1 MDSLPKCL
9 PAYTGSAIFTALV
22 LLDLI
27 RQEWTALPGHILFG
41 LFAVLLLIYI
51 CESRGPTLGWIL
63 LCIPLVFI
71 LLGLLLG
78 SARSKPNG
86 IAAGKGTPGPT
97 SDDSDTCQC
106 PCCNVNPCKC
116 KRPCPKPSPGPCIP
130 RSEAAGP
137 CIKPTLQT

>member
-1 MDSLPKCL
+1 MDCL

-27 RQEWTALPGHILFG
+27 NQKWTALPGHILFG
-41 LFAVLLLIYI
+41 IFVVLLLIYI
-51 CESRGPTLGWIL
+51 CQSRGPVLGWIL
-63 LCIPLVFI
+63 LSIPLVFI

-78 SARSKPNG
+78 VMKKPSASVTK
-86 IAAGKGTPGPT
+86 GPT
-97 SDDSDTCQC
+97 SANVDVCEC
-106 PCCNVNPCKC
+106 PCCNINPCRC